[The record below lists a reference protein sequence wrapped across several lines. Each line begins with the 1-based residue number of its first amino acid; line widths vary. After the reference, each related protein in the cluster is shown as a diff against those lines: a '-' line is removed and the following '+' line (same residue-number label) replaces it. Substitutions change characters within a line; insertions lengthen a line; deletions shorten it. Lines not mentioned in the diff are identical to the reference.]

1 MEEKIQNC
9 YQLDYPKDKIQLV
22 FITDGSNDKTSEIV
36 KRHENIL
43 LLHNANRKGK
53 TAAINRAMS
62 FITSEITVFSDANA
76 MLNEDAIK
84 NIVRHYSNPKVAC
97 VSGEKRVSIP
107 EKAAASSAGEG
118 LYWKYESKL
127 KLWDSNLY
135 SATGAAGE
143 LFSIRTSLFETVKEE
158 MENLYFFLT
167 VEKIE
172 FNNYW
177 ERLDENVESW
187 KELSGFVISRGKTYL
202 RLPNISE
209 FMESEY
215 NNINFTKTLYDI
227 QENVFEFFGL
237 SNTVMGVIM
246 AWGEEDYFD

>member
-1 MEEKIQNC
+1 MPVQ
-9 YQLDYPKDKIQLV
+9 DY
-22 FITDGSNDKTSEIV
+22 
-36 KRHENIL
+36 
-43 LLHNANRKGK
+43 
-53 TAAINRAMS
+53 
-62 FITSEITVFSDANA
+62 
-76 MLNEDAIK
+76 
-84 NIVRHYSNPKVAC
+84 
-97 VSGEKRVSIP
+97 
-107 EKAAASSAGEG
+107 
-118 LYWKYESKL
+118 L
-127 KLWDSNLY
+127 KLTNSDKL
-135 SATGAAGE
+135 E
-143 LFSIRTSLFETVKEE
+143 IERLLFETVKEE
-158 MENLYFFLT
+158 MENLFSFLT

-177 ERLDENVESW
+177 EKLDENVESW

>member
-1 MEEKIQNC
+1 MSKIMPVQ
-9 YQLDYPKDKIQLV
+9 DY
-22 FITDGSNDKTSEIV
+22 
-36 KRHENIL
+36 
-43 LLHNANRKGK
+43 
-53 TAAINRAMS
+53 
-62 FITSEITVFSDANA
+62 
-76 MLNEDAIK
+76 
-84 NIVRHYSNPKVAC
+84 
-97 VSGEKRVSIP
+97 
-107 EKAAASSAGEG
+107 
-118 LYWKYESKL
+118 L
-127 KLWDSNLY
+127 KLTNSDKL
-135 SATGAAGE
+135 E
-143 LFSIRTSLFETVKEE
+143 IERLLFETVKEE
-158 MENLYFFLT
+158 MENLYSFLT

-202 RLPNISE
+202 RLPNIRE

-215 NNINFTKTLYDI
+215 NDINFTKTLYDI

>member
-1 MEEKIQNC
+1 MPVQ
-9 YQLDYPKDKIQLV
+9 DY
-22 FITDGSNDKTSEIV
+22 
-36 KRHENIL
+36 
-43 LLHNANRKGK
+43 
-53 TAAINRAMS
+53 
-62 FITSEITVFSDANA
+62 
-76 MLNEDAIK
+76 
-84 NIVRHYSNPKVAC
+84 
-97 VSGEKRVSIP
+97 
-107 EKAAASSAGEG
+107 
-118 LYWKYESKL
+118 L
-127 KLWDSNLY
+127 KLTNSDKL
-135 SATGAAGE
+135 E
-143 LFSIRTSLFETVKEE
+143 IERLLFETVKEE
-158 MENLYFFLT
+158 MENLYSFLT

>member
-1 MEEKIQNC
+1 MPVQ
-9 YQLDYPKDKIQLV
+9 DY
-22 FITDGSNDKTSEIV
+22 
-36 KRHENIL
+36 
-43 LLHNANRKGK
+43 
-53 TAAINRAMS
+53 
-62 FITSEITVFSDANA
+62 
-76 MLNEDAIK
+76 
-84 NIVRHYSNPKVAC
+84 
-97 VSGEKRVSIP
+97 
-107 EKAAASSAGEG
+107 
-118 LYWKYESKL
+118 L
-127 KLWDSNLY
+127 KLTNSDKL
-135 SATGAAGE
+135 E
-143 LFSIRTSLFETVKEE
+143 IERLLFETVKEE
-158 MENLYFFLT
+158 MENLYSFLT

-177 ERLDENVESW
+177 ERLGEDAESW

-246 AWGEEDYFD
+246 AWGDEDYFD

>member
-1 MEEKIQNC
+1 MSKIMPVQ
-9 YQLDYPKDKIQLV
+9 DY
-22 FITDGSNDKTSEIV
+22 
-36 KRHENIL
+36 
-43 LLHNANRKGK
+43 
-53 TAAINRAMS
+53 
-62 FITSEITVFSDANA
+62 
-76 MLNEDAIK
+76 
-84 NIVRHYSNPKVAC
+84 
-97 VSGEKRVSIP
+97 
-107 EKAAASSAGEG
+107 
-118 LYWKYESKL
+118 L
-127 KLWDSNLY
+127 KLTNSDKL
-135 SATGAAGE
+135 E
-143 LFSIRTSLFETVKEE
+143 IERLLFETVKEE

-177 ERLDENVESW
+177 ERLGEDAESW

-237 SNTVMGVIM
+237 PNTVMGVIM
-246 AWGEEDYFD
+246 AWGDEDYFD